1 MTVLFL
7 LLFTVKEAYKK
18 MLASILD
25 IAEEKCNNLL
35 QSNIEAVNLEKEI
48 YSALKKNYSLEN
60 ALEIEKLIT
69 KYHNVT
75 IREAYRLGMA
85 DVYKMHRNLI
95 SE

>member
-1 MTVLFL
+1 
-7 LLFTVKEAYKK
+7 

-35 QSNIEAVNLEKEI
+35 QSNIEAVHLEKEI
-48 YSALKKNYSLEN
+48 YSAFKKNYSLEN

-69 KYHNVT
+69 KYHNVI
-75 IREAYRLGMA
+75 IREAYRLGMI
-85 DVYKMHRNLI
+85 DMYKMHWDLI

>member
-1 MTVLFL
+1 
-7 LLFTVKEAYKK
+7 

-48 YSALKKNYSLEN
+48 YNALKKDYSIEN

-69 KYHNVT
+69 KYHNVI
-75 IREAYRLGMA
+75 IREAYRLGMI
-85 DVYKMHRNLI
+85 DMYKMHWDLI

>member
-1 MTVLFL
+1 
-7 LLFTVKEAYKK
+7 

-35 QSNIEAVNLEKEI
+35 QSNVEAVNLEKEI

-60 ALEIEKLIT
+60 TLEIEKLIT
-69 KYHNVT
+69 KYHNVI

-85 DVYKMHRNLI
+85 DVYKMHWDLI